1 MKKNRIRLTESQ
13 LCSLIKKNVIGL
25 LSEVAYREA
34 PLYNEYGE
42 VIDTGGWYDPED
54 YEDIYDEYEDS
65 NANQRKAYGFIE
77 KLNSGIYDNIVP
89 QWASGERSV
98 YDDLDLDIDL
108 CGVDLQDAVNDRC
121 FVIDKSSAF
130 KYGQNPSDYP
140 STKKWSETNYPKD
153 GNPNIK
159 NRRTRNASDVLS
171 DEYWEDKEMR
181 DWGKKFPHTLTKKG
195 RIRRNLGKLP
205 SNHQKD
211 LYGTDQADKRPLHRK
226 GSLNRALDE
235 SIRRAIRKTLR

>member
-1 MKKNRIRLTESQ
+1 MKKNRIRLTESH
-13 LCSLIKKNVIGL
+13 LHNVIKESVKRVL
-25 LSEVAYREA
+25 KEMRFDYIDLDPYEHDKMIDNDYRSRAERA
-34 PLYNEYGE
+34 
-42 VIDTGGWYDPED
+42 
-54 YEDIYDEYEDS
+54 YDEIM
-65 NANQRKAYGFIE
+65 NGV
-77 KLNSGIYDNIVP
+77 YDDKVP

-108 CGVDLQDAVNDRC
+108 GGEGLQDEVNDRD

-171 DEYWEDKEMR
+171 DEYWKDKEMR
-181 DWGKKFPHTLTKKG
+181 DFGEKFPHTATKKG
-195 RIRRNLGKLP
+195 KIRNFDKLASNL
-205 SNHQKD
+205 QKD

-235 SIRRAIRKTLR
+235 SIRRAIRKALR

>member
-1 MKKNRIRLTESQ
+1 MKKNRIRLTGSH
-13 LCSLIKKNVIGL
+13 LHNVIKESVKRML
-25 LSEVAYREA
+25 KEMRFDYIDLDPYEHDKMIDNDYRSRAQCAYDDIR
-34 PLYNEYGE
+34 NG
-42 VIDTGGWYDPED
+42 VYDD
-54 YEDIYDEYEDS
+54 M
-65 NANQRKAYGFIE
+65 
-77 KLNSGIYDNIVP
+77 VP

-108 CGVDLQDAVNDRC
+108 GGESLQDEVNDRD

-140 STKKWSETNYPKD
+140 STKKWSETNYPED

-159 NRRTRNASDVLS
+159 NRRNASDVLS

-181 DWGKKFPHTLTKKG
+181 DFGKKHPLVLTKKG
-195 RIRRNLGKLP
+195 RFRKFGNVDKLA
-205 SNHQKD
+205 SNIQKD

-235 SIRRAIRKTLR
+235 SIRRAIRKVLR

>member
-1 MKKNRIRLTESQ
+1 MSKNRITKSQ
-13 LCSLIKKNVIGL
+13 LHNIIKESVKRVLKETRFDYIDLDPYEYAEMIDND
-25 LSEVAYREA
+25 YRSRA
-34 PLYNEYGE
+34 
-42 VIDTGGWYDPED
+42 
-54 YEDIYDEYEDS
+54 
-65 NANQRKAYGFIE
+65 QRAYGDIR
-77 KLNSGIYDNIVP
+77 NGVYDDKVP

-108 CGVDLQDAVNDRC
+108 GGEGLQDEVNDRC

-140 STKKWSETNYPKD
+140 STKKWSETNYPED
-153 GNPNIK
+153 GNPNIR
-159 NRRTRNASDVLS
+159 NRRNASDVLS
-171 DEYWEDKEMR
+171 DEYWKDKEMR
-181 DWGKKFPHTLTKKG
+181 DFGEKLPHTLTKKG
-195 RIRRNLGKLP
+195 RIRNFDKLANNL
-205 SNHQKD
+205 QKD